1 MRYFILAVLAGLTLS
16 GCAVNTLTVTHH
28 GDVMVDAS
36 GGIKEMPAVERL
48 PKASSTKYGI

>member
-1 MRYFILAVLAGLTLS
+1 MRYLILAVLAGLTLS

-36 GGIKEMPAVERL
+36 GGVKEMPAIERL